1 MEAAHAPP
9 DTTTSRS
16 STPALHD
23 ADVENELD
31 AIIADSD
38 LGIRAVNQD
47 AFEREVAAQVRP
59 FVVSRTSKLQ
69 SLHLQRQI
77 GRFLKMRMRTT
88 SVVLTKQKLS

>member
-1 MEAAHAPP
+1 MEAAHEQSDA
-9 DTTTSRS
+9 TTSRS

-59 FVVSRTSKLQ
+59 FTVPHTSELQ
-69 SLHLQRQI
+69 SLHPQRQI

-88 SVVLTKQKLS
+88 SVVLTKRKLS